1 MANRVKSSRDVDRKR
16 HYEIIS
22 DVTQE
27 RREQKRSEGEEGF
40 GGNARSIDRR
50 AFLSNRVII
59 PWPTRTYPSEHAHT
73 TPMFISSRTSRRVVA
88 SARGLQKSPAHAN
101 PESRRRSRQGEG
113 QWRGGGGGRGGRWST
128 ARNSVERKNLS
139 EKHWS
144 RLRVKIARPGRVL
157 SAKRFVI
164 KFSPTKFT
172 RAISTVVSV
181 TSDGSLRVISAGKV
195 YY

>member
-1 MANRVKSSRDVDRKR
+1 MVDR
-16 HYEIIS
+16 
-22 DVTQE
+22 D
-27 RREQKRSEGEEGF
+27 
-40 GGNARSIDRR
+40 
-50 AFLSNRVII
+50 
-59 PWPTRTYPSEHAHT
+59 
-73 TPMFISSRTSRRVVA
+73 
-88 SARGLQKSPAHAN
+88 
-101 PESRRRSRQGEG
+101 
-113 QWRGGGGGRGGRWST
+113 
-128 ARNSVERKNLS
+128 SVERKNLS

-144 RLRVKIARPGRVL
+144 RLRAKIARPGRVL